1 MKEIIEGF
9 LRFQKEIFPER
20 VQLLKK
26 LSRAQAP
33 TALFVTCSDTLCKR
47 FEFSFCM
54 RRPSDD
60 EGA

>member
-20 VQLLKK
+20 VELFKK
-26 LSRAQAP
+26 LSRAHAP

-47 FEFSFCM
+47 FEF
-54 RRPSDD
+54 
-60 EGA
+60 